1 MANYNIESAL
11 FIYNFFKAKGFKEFT
26 IAGLLGNWLVES
38 FLRSDNAQNSYMNKF
53 GETDESYTKKV
64 DEGTWKRPDTGATF
78 TTDSVGYGLAQWTSS
93 GRKAG
98 LLELCKSIGVSISN
112 MAAQC
117 EYAYREITRS
127 KSLVEEL
134 RQASS
139 PEEAAVILMVKYERP
154 ASKDDP
160 EKQKIRADYARM
172 FYDDFVVLG
181 AVRDNRQTEKPKKQ
195 FVIGIDPGHATE
207 KQNHSPVV
215 SAYYES
221 AFTFKAAMYAKA
233 RFEALGCIV
242 ILTRTNINDNPSLK
256 KRGLTFN
263 GCDAAFSFHSN
274 ACDDE
279 TVDHPSII
287 IPRDDG
293 GVDMAGCIELGNR
306 LGNSIHV
313 IMDTKQVAKVYSK
326 DAKYDRNG
334 DKILGNDEYYGIMD
348 GAQQTDCPIY
358 MIVEHGFHTNKANAT
373 WLLNEANVKRIA
385 EADADVIYNFLCE
398 KYGTESTPQEHT
410 TDYIEYVV
418 RSGDRLSKIAQSYNT
433 TVKAIQAINPEIT
446 DPNKIKVGQVIKIP
460 VDQAKAQ
467 RIAEIRAQIAA
478 LEAELR
484 ELGVDV

>member
-1 MANYNIESAL
+1 MAIYNIESAL

-172 FYDDFVVLG
+172 FYNDFCVSEVAEAPNHTKSPLTDLTMLSPNNSGQRKYDVTRITPHCTAVSITAKRIGEIFTPTSRNASCNYGIGNDLKIVCCVEEQNRSWCSSSADNDNKAITVECSSSNKAPYPFDNGVFEKLVDLCIDICVRYGKTVLLWIPDKNT
-181 AVRDNRQTEKPKKQ
+181 ALNYKVKDNEMLLTVHRW
-195 FVIGIDPGHATE
+195 FA
-207 KQNHSPVV
+207 
-215 SAYYES
+215 
-221 AFTFKAAMYAKA
+221 AKA
-233 RFEALGCIV
+233 CPGDWMMARMAELADTVTKKLNQNVIV
-242 ILTRTNINDNPSLK
+242 P
-256 KRGLTFN
+256 
-263 GCDAAFSFHSN
+263 
-274 ACDDE
+274 E
-279 TVDHPSII
+279 
-287 IPRDDG
+287 
-293 GVDMAGCIELGNR
+293 
-306 LGNSIHV
+306 
-313 IMDTKQVAKVYSK
+313 
-326 DAKYDRNG
+326 
-334 DKILGNDEYYGIMD
+334 
-348 GAQQTDCPIY
+348 
-358 MIVEHGFHTNKANAT
+358 
-373 WLLNEANVKRIA
+373 
-385 EADADVIYNFLCE
+385 
-398 KYGTESTPQEHT
+398 

-418 RSGDRLSKIAQSYNT
+418 KSGDRLSRIAVAYHT
-433 TVKAIQAINPEIT
+433 TVKAIQAINPKIV
-446 DPNKIKVGQVIKIP
+446 DPNIISVGQVIKIP
-460 VDQAKAQ
+460 VDKAKAQ

>member
-1 MANYNIESAL
+1 MAIYNIESAL

-78 TTDSVGYGLAQWTSS
+78 SADAIGYGLAQWTYPD
-93 GRKAG
+93 RKAG

-139 PEEAAVILMVKYERP
+139 PEEAAVILMVKYEKP
-154 ASKDDP
+154 ESKDDP

-172 FYDDFVVLG
+172 FYDDFVALDCIV
-181 AVRDNRQTEKPKKQ
+181 DDRQTNEKAPNHTKSPLT
-195 FVIGIDPGHATE
+195 DLTMLSP
-207 KQNHSPVV
+207 NHSGQRKYDVTRITPHCTAVSVTAKRIGEIFAPTSRNASCNYGIGNDLKIVCCVEEQNRSWCSSSADNDNKAITVECSSSNVAPYPFDNGVFDKLVDLCVDICRRYGKTVLLWIPDKNTALSYVV
-215 SAYYES
+215 KDNEMLLTVHRWFA
-221 AFTFKAAMYAKA
+221 AKA
-233 RFEALGCIV
+233 CPGDWMMARMAELASRVTQMLNQNIIV
-242 ILTRTNINDNPSLK
+242 PM
-256 KRGLTFN
+256 
-263 GCDAAFSFHSN
+263 
-274 ACDDE
+274 E
-279 TVDHPSII
+279 
-287 IPRDDG
+287 
-293 GVDMAGCIELGNR
+293 
-306 LGNSIHV
+306 
-313 IMDTKQVAKVYSK
+313 
-326 DAKYDRNG
+326 
-334 DKILGNDEYYGIMD
+334 
-348 GAQQTDCPIY
+348 
-358 MIVEHGFHTNKANAT
+358 
-373 WLLNEANVKRIA
+373 
-385 EADADVIYNFLCE
+385 
-398 KYGTESTPQEHT
+398 

-418 RSGDRLSKIAQSYNT
+418 KSGDRLSKIAQSYNT
-433 TVKAIQAINPEIT
+433 TVKAIQAINPDIT